1 VAIRWPVLAGG
12 LVLLGSQAN
21 AQLRRPQ
28 VSDDDEPTRSAVSFM
43 AGPSSYDLAGTG
55 TGFAGTVRFDAPS
68 GRVLI
73 FEPGVTFFHYTG
85 EFGNG
90 ITYVIPELSIQIQAP
105 VRNVRP
111 YIGAGAGFTE
121 FLSGRGSTLA
131 ALHLTGGVRIDAGP
145 TWGGRGEIRLRS
157 IDPFKGNTTDLLVG
171 LMHRIGSSGRRN
183 R

>member
-1 VAIRWPVLAGG
+1 VFAV
-12 LVLLGSQAN
+12 LVLLGSNAE

-28 VSDDDEPTRSAVSFM
+28 VPDDDVSTRYSVSFM
-43 AGPSSYDLAGTG
+43 AGPSSYDLVGTG
-55 TGFAGTVRFDAPS
+55 TGVAGTVRFDAPS
-68 GRVLI
+68 GRIVI

-90 ITYVIPELSIQIQAP
+90 ITYVIPEVSFQIQAP
-105 VRNVRP
+105 SRNVRP

-131 ALHLTGGVRIDAGP
+131 ALHVTGGLRIDAGRN
-145 TWGGRGEIRLRS
+145 WGGRGEIRLRS

-171 LMHRIGSSGRRN
+171 LMHRIGSSGRRD

>member
-1 VAIRWPVLAGG
+1 M
-12 LVLLGSQAN
+12 LVLVGSAAQ
-21 AQLRRPQ
+21 AQLRRPSQ
-28 VSDDDEPTRSAVSFM
+28 PSDDELSTRYAVSFM

-55 TGFAGTVRFDAPS
+55 TGFAGTIRFDAPA
-68 GRVLI
+68 GRVVI

-90 ITYVIPELSIQIQAP
+90 ITYVIPEVSFQVQAP
-105 VRNVRP
+105 LHTVRP
-111 YIGAGAGFTE
+111 YIGAGAGFSE

-131 ALHLTGGVRIDAGP
+131 ALHLTGGLRIDAGRN
-145 TWGGRGEIRLRS
+145 WGGRGEIRIRS

-171 LMHRIGSSGRRN
+171 LMHRIGSSGRRD

>member
-1 VAIRWPVLAGG
+1 M
-12 LVLLGSQAN
+12 LGAVVFALGPRAE
-21 AQLRRPQ
+21 AQLRRPRDR
-28 VSDDDEPTRSAVSFM
+28 SDDESSTRSAVSFM

-68 GRVLI
+68 GRVVI

-90 ITYVIPELSIQIQAP
+90 ITYVIPEVSVQVQAP
-105 VRNVRP
+105 SRSVRP
-111 YIGAGAGFTE
+111 YIGAGAGFAE

-131 ALHLTGGVRIDAGP
+131 ALHVTGGLRIDAGP
-145 TWGGRGEIRLRS
+145 NWGGRGEIRLRS

-171 LMHRIGSSGRRN
+171 VMRRLGSSHRRD